1 MFINPTVLC
10 TILLSLTVDAF
21 KTPRPITALL
31 SAAETEE
38 IKRDRFSLGSRES
51 VVKAERFTS
60 LMKPVHASMFHHG
73 DTPKCLG
80 SNQSDEWKSYDSK
93 CSYSLTPS
101 EYCCQVYAEQACADP
116 RWSTSQATTVVNER
130 INGLGGAA
138 NPFLYDK
145 CMIDNCSAACS
156 ESNGSDAACKMC
168 SSVCQRSC
176 LANLLHICMKRTCGQ
191 SIMSLSE
198 RALAHNP
205 TSPEHALHE
214 QTENDVRHKL
224 RLSKKDVRSIERSEI
239 VNYALSMM
247 EAGAAAPLCTN
258 DQLIRSDNAAEV
270 VVEAASGM
278 TFVQALVACTK
289 QYLSPEMLPKIMNN
303 PKILMTS
310 MECSVV
316 ASCERDHVKLA
327 MDRAEYQLQVIKK
340 KRKMAAQGFL

>member
-1 MFINPTVLC
+1 
-10 TILLSLTVDAF
+10 
-21 KTPRPITALL
+21 
-31 SAAETEE
+31 
-38 IKRDRFSLGSRES
+38 
-51 VVKAERFTS
+51 
-60 LMKPVHASMFHHG
+60 
-73 DTPKCLG
+73 
-80 SNQSDEWKSYDSK
+80 
-93 CSYSLTPS
+93 
-101 EYCCQVYAEQACADP
+101 
-116 RWSTSQATTVVNER
+116 
-130 INGLGGAA
+130 
-138 NPFLYDK
+138 
-145 CMIDNCSAACS
+145 
-156 ESNGSDAACKMC
+156 
-168 SSVCQRSC
+168 
-176 LANLLHICMKRTCGQ
+176 
-191 SIMSLSE
+191 MSLSE

-327 MDRAEYQLQVIKK
+327 MDRAEYQLQGIKK
-340 KRKMAAQGFL
+340 KREMAAQGFF